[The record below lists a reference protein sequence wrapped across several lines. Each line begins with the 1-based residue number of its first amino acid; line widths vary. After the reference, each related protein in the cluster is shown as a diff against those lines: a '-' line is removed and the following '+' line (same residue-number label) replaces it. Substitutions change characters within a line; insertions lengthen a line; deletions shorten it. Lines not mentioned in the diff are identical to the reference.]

1 VKKYLIPI
9 LIIVL
14 AIAAVIYW
22 QRDRIVSWFF
32 RPTEISVDE
41 GINEGDVQTEEIK
54 VIAENLNIPW
64 DLEFIN
70 NDTFLVTE
78 RSGSIKL
85 FQNNDLKKEI
95 PIADVNEIGEGGLLG
110 LTLHPKFNENNFL
123 YLYKTTRSGNQ
134 NINVVERYT
143 FKDESL
149 SEKRVIVNNIPGAST
164 HNGGRIDFGPD
175 NFLYIT
181 TGDAQDTSLSQNT
194 NSLAGKILRVTE
206 DGSRPNDNPFN
217 NAVYS
222 YGHRNPQGIT
232 WDKDGNLWATEHG
245 PSTKDELNLIE
256 KGQNYGWPTI
266 TGVESRNGMVTPKIN
281 SGTDTWAPSGIM
293 YLENKLLFAG
303 LRGNAIFEISLNDK
317 EATLKKAHFKGDYG
331 RIRFIKTGPDG
342 FIYFGTNNRDGRGQP
357 KDGDDKIIRLDSRL
371 FD

>member
-1 VKKYLIPI
+1 MKKYLILI

-14 AIAAVIYW
+14 AIAAVAYW
-22 QRDRIVSWFF
+22 QRDKIVGWFF

-41 GINEGDVQTEEIK
+41 GITEEDVQTEELK
-54 VIAENLNIPW
+54 VIAENLNVPW

-78 RSGSIKL
+78 RSGLIKL
-85 FQNNDLKKEI
+85 FQDNELKKEI

-110 LTLHPKFNENNFL
+110 LALHPNFNENNFL

-134 NINVVERYT
+134 NINVAERYT
-143 FKDESL
+143 FMDDSL
-149 SEKRVIVNNIPGAST
+149 SERRVIVNNIPGAFT
-164 HNGGRIDFGPD
+164 HNAGRIAFGPD
-175 NFLYIT
+175 GYLYIT
-181 TGDAQDTSLSQNT
+181 TGDAQNTSLSQDT
-194 NSLAGKILRVTE
+194 NSLAGKILRVTD
-206 DGSRPNDNPFN
+206 DGSIPRDNPFN
-217 NAVYS
+217 NAIYS

-256 KGQNYGWPTI
+256 KGKNYGWPAI
-266 TGVESRNGMVTPKIN
+266 TGNQTSSDMETPKIN
-281 SGTDTWAPSGIM
+281 SGSDTWAPSGIM
-293 YLENKLLFAG
+293 HLNTKLLFAG
-303 LRGNAIFEISLNDK
+303 LKGNAIFEASLNDK
-317 EATLKKAHFKGDYG
+317 GASLKKAHFRGDYG

-357 KDGDDKIIRLDSRL
+357 REGDDKIIRLSPNL